1 MENPL
6 EDLQALQ
13 SIHRLILNGQIIE
26 KAQLDQMAEKARDRR
41 NVTVTMLRY
50 AQYLLEKAW

>member
-26 KAQLDQMAEKARDRR
+26 KAQLDQMAEKAGDRR
-41 NVTVTMLRY
+41 NIIPTALRY
-50 AQYLLEKAW
+50 AEYLLEKAW